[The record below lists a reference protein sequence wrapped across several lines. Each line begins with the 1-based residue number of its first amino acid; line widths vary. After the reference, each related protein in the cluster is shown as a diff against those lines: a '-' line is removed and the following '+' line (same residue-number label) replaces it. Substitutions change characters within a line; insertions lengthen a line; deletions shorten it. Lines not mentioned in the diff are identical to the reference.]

1 MTNQNRLAPE
11 AALDRI
17 FSIIREEAMAN
28 PTFARRLLEAAGVTV
43 TFSGPDAVKIADPIL
58 VAARGDYASF
68 REAFIGFSEKD
79 LKDLAK
85 NFALAT
91 QEQVKGVKTKP
102 KAAGLVDLL
111 WDGALRKLDERR
123 VKIAPHSD

>member
-1 MTNQNRLAPE
+1 MTIQNRLSPE

-17 FSIIREEAMAN
+17 FSVIREEATAN

-43 TFSGPDAVKIADPIL
+43 TFSGANAAKIVDPIL

-68 REAFIGFSEKD
+68 REAFMSFTEKE
-79 LKDLAK
+79 LKDFAK

-91 QEQVKGVKTKP
+91 QEQLKSVKTKP
-102 KAAGLVDLL
+102 KIAGLVDLL
-111 WDGALRKLDERR
+111 WDGANRQLEERR
-123 VKIAPHSD
+123 VGPKGPQ